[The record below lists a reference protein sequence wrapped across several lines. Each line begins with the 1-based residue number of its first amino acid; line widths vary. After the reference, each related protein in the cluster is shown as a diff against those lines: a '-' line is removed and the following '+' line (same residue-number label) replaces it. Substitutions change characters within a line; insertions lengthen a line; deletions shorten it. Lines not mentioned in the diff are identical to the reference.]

1 MGLGLRRIALL
12 EGETADDAL
21 DRTTLQLLRE
31 ISAGT
36 RSVIPMAAITVAL
49 RREADWEILES
60 SIGATVGRVD
70 DLRGAVE
77 DAPTQPTPVPPDAP
91 PLVDSVQN

>member
-1 MGLGLRRIALL
+1 M
-12 EGETADDAL
+12 EGETADEAL
-21 DRTTLQLLRE
+21 ARTNLQLLRE

-36 RSVIPMAAITVAL
+36 RSVIQMAAIIVAL
-49 RREADWEILES
+49 RREADWEILKS
-60 SIGATVGRVD
+60 SIGATVERID

-77 DAPTQPTPVPPDAP
+77 DATTQPAPVPLPAP